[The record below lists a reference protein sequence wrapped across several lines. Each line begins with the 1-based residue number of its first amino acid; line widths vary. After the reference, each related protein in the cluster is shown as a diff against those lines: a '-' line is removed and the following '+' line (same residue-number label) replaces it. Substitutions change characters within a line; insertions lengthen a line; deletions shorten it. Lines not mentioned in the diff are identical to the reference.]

1 MKSVGLTSLADQF
14 KKVVEGHLAWKPGI
28 QASVHSL
35 DCGLCIFFLW
45 IFFFFFSGYLVEQ
58 LVGKTLENIVHQELS
73 KTTTLQMGSA
83 AAKTKPK
90 LPQAEDEVIACW
102 LVYFWY

>member
-35 DCGLCIFFLW
+35 DCGLCIFFL
-45 IFFFFFSGYLVEQ
+45 
-58 LVGKTLENIVHQELS
+58 
-73 KTTTLQMGSA
+73 
-83 AAKTKPK
+83 
-90 LPQAEDEVIACW
+90 
-102 LVYFWY
+102 